1 MSGGRECGVP
11 LSSRLWAGIT
21 VAVIVASMCLVDCSS
36 LGTRAGATAKSKPTV
51 ALAAQAFVWGLPL
64 VVSMRTA
71 QTFSKL
77 IGIDHLVN
85 QTQLTGPGPQI
96 VVEPNVDTLYSV
108 AVLDLRRGPEILTVP
123 AVHERYYTY
132 QFLDMYTQSFAYV
145 GTRATAG
152 RAGSW
157 VVVAPGWH
165 GQVPAGDSLIRS
177 STPLVFLLG
186 RFLVSG
192 EADLSATRA
201 MMAQVQLAPQNGS
214 APLAQNQSRTNVT
227 PSTAPLSG
235 NDLSL
240 GASHGTPQNVAEEGA
255 GFFDELGDDLTIN
268 PPTSEADRSE
278 LDRFASLGVGPGR
291 HPAAIATSASRAV
304 LGQGVSEG
312 TAQVLRA
319 VASTSHGVND
329 WVVRLNIGRYGTDFL
344 LRAEVAQ
351 TGWGANIPEEA
362 VYVNS
367 RSDGHGDPYSGRR
380 NYVLRFP
387 AGSLP
392 PAKAFWS
399 LTVYGRNRFL
409 VANVEHRYSIG
420 SHTPGL
426 QTNPDGSLDLYLQV
440 TPPTAHTSNWLPVP
454 TGAFTMT
461 MRIYL
466 PLPPVLLG
474 KYHLPPIEPTG

>member
-1 MSGGRECGVP
+1 MSREREFGVP
-11 LSSRLWAGIT
+11 LSSRLSSIT
-21 VAVIVASMCLVDCSS
+21 VAVIVASVCLAGYSS
-36 LGTRAGATAKSKPTV
+36 PGASAGATAKRKPTV
-51 ALAAQAFVWGLPL
+51 ALAAQAYVWGLPL

-71 QTFSKL
+71 QTFSKV

-85 QTQLTGPGPQI
+85 QTKLTGPGPQ
-96 VVEPNVDTLYSV
+96 VVVAPNVDTLYSV

-123 AVHERYYTY
+123 TIHDHYYAY

-192 EADLSATRA
+192 ETDLPATRA
-201 MMAQVQLAPQNGS
+201 TMAQVRLAPLNGA
-214 APLAQNQSRTNVT
+214 APHGQSQSRTNGT
-227 PSTAPLSG
+227 ASTATLPA

-240 GASHGTPQNVAEEGA
+240 GAPHGTPQNAAEEGA
-255 GFFDELGDDLTIN
+255 AFFDELGDDLTIN

-278 LDRFASLGVGPGR
+278 LDRIASLGVGPGR
-291 HPAAIATSASRAV
+291 HPAAIGTSTSHAV

-312 TAQVLRA
+312 VARILRA

-329 WVVRLNIGRYGTDFL
+329 WVERLNIGRYGGDFL

-351 TGWGANIPEEA
+351 TGWGANIPQEA

-367 RSDGHGDPYSGRR
+367 RTDGHGDPYSGSRH
-380 NYVLRFP
+380 YVLRFP

-399 LTVYGRNRFL
+399 LTVYGPNRFL
-409 VANVEHRYSIG
+409 VANPENRYSIG

-426 QTNPDGSLDLYLQV
+426 QTNSNGSLDLYLQA
-440 TPPTAHTSNWLPVP
+440 TPPTGHISNWLPIP

-474 KYHLPPIEPTG
+474 TYHLPPVEPNGS